1 MPSPDSPDVIHVR
14 PRLAV
19 SACLTGQTVRY
30 DGRHK
35 RHNWLVDTLG
45 RYVDFHPFCP
55 EVAIGLGIPRE
66 PVQLT
71 GEPERPRVRA
81 VNDPRRDV
89 TDALLAEG
97 RAMVASLDGVAGYVF
112 KSGSPSC
119 GLSQVKVITG
129 SGRVEYSGRGVY
141 AGAIVAAR
149 PELPV
154 EEDRRLDEA
163 EPRENFVLRLYT
175 YQRWLSL
182 CEAGLSVRRLQDFHA
197 RHKYLLMAHSP
208 EVCQRLGSLVA
219 GLLRDAE
226 LPALACDYLGGLM
239 TALKHSGDRT
249 RHFNALQH
257 ILGHLKRS
265 LSASERI
272 DVNAAL
278 EAYRKGEIPLAV
290 PVLCLRRNINRYP
303 DEYLCR
309 QWYLWPYPDE
319 LGLRDSL

>member
-1 MPSPDSPDVIHVR
+1 MPSPDSRVVKHVR

-19 SACLTGQTVRY
+19 SACLTGQPVRY

-35 RHNWLVDTLG
+35 RHDWLVDTLG
-45 RYVDFHPFCP
+45 RCVDFLPLCP

-71 GEPERPRVRA
+71 GEPERPHVRA
-81 VNDPRRDV
+81 VNDPGRDV
-89 TDALLAEG
+89 TEALLAEG
-97 RAMVASLDGVAGYVF
+97 RTVAASLDGVAGYVF

-129 SGRVEYSGRGVY
+129 SARVEYSGRGVY
-141 AGAIVAAR
+141 AGAILVAC

-154 EEDRRLDEA
+154 EEDSRLDEA
-163 EPRENFVLRLYT
+163 ALRENFVMRLYT

-197 RHKYLLMAHSP
+197 QHKYLLMAHSP
-208 EVCQRLGSLVA
+208 EACRQLGGLVA
-219 GLLRDAE
+219 GLRDAE
-226 LPALACDYLGGLM
+226 LPAVAGDYLARLM
-239 TALKHSGDRT
+239 TALKHLGDRT
-249 RHFNALQH
+249 RHLNALQH
-257 ILGHLKRS
+257 ISGHLKRS
-265 LSASERI
+265 LSASDRI
-272 DVNAAL
+272 DLTASL

-290 PVLCLRRNINRYP
+290 PVQCLRRKISRYP

-319 LGLRDSL
+319 LGLRDCL